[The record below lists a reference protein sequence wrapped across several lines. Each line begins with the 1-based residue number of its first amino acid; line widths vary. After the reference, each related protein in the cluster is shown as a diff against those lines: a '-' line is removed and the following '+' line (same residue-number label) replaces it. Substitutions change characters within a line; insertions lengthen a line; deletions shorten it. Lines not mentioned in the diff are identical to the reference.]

1 MSAQPATSRRSSL
14 WHTIG
19 RQLKSPTG
27 FAGRLTGSLMRIAND
42 KPNRL
47 AVDALRI
54 GCRDTVLELGFGPG
68 HAIEMMAA
76 RAPVGVVCGVD
87 QSAVMLEQAERRNQT
102 AIGEGRVFLYRAAF
116 ESLPFE
122 DASFDKVLAVNVI
135 YFWRDP
141 LGVLREIRR
150 VLRPRGCVSIY
161 ATDAA
166 TMRGWKFAGPETHRL
181 YGADELSAI
190 LCEGGFDPQQT
201 FVRSVHVAGRVNGLL
216 ATASASNKPVRLL
229 ANG

>member
-1 MSAQPATSRRSSL
+1 MTI

-19 RQLKSPTG
+19 QQLKSPSG

-54 GCRDTVLELGFGPG
+54 GCRDNVLELGFGPG
-68 HAIEMMAA
+68 HAIEMMASRTPA
-76 RAPVGVVCGVD
+76 GTICGLD

-102 AIGEGRVFLYRAAF
+102 AIEEGRVFLYRAAF
-116 ESLPFE
+116 ESLPF
-122 DASFDKVLAVNVI
+122 AKACFDKILAVNVI

-141 LGVLREIRR
+141 LAVLREIRR
-150 VLRPRGCVSIY
+150 VLRPGGCLSIY

-181 YGADELSAI
+181 YGADELSEI
-190 LCEGGFDPQQT
+190 LHGGGFDPNRI
-201 FVRSVHVAGRVNGLL
+201 FVRNVHVARRVNGLL
-216 ATASASNKPVRLL
+216 ATVSASTKPMRLR
-229 ANG
+229 ANGC